1 MTPVWVI
8 GSGGHAKVVI
18 ATLARWDRSMS
29 PALDDDPGRWSAQ
42 VLGVPVR
49 GGTLRGSINQLGVK
63 CAIIAVGSNHARV
76 VLAQRLSGC
85 SRGPSRSTPLPTW
98 PRAFTSGRVPLSA
111 PELLS
116 SRTRISGGIQSSTR
130 PAASTTTPRLVIL
143 RTSHLEPI
151 SPEASGLA
159 REPSWGLAV
168 AFCLGAP

>member
-1 MTPVWVI
+1 M
-8 GSGGHAKVVI
+8 
-18 ATLARWDRSMS
+18 
-29 PALDDDPGRWSAQ
+29 
-42 VLGVPVR
+42 LGVPVR
-49 GGTLRGSINQLGVK
+49 GGTSRGSINQLGVE

-76 VLAQRLSGC
+76 ELAQRLSGYL
-85 SRGPSRSTPLPTW
+85 SWANAVHPSAHLAPGVHIGEGTVVS
-98 PRAFTSGRVPLSA
+98 

-116 SRTRISGGIQSSTR
+116 SRTRLSDGIQSSTR